1 MASESEK
8 ICILLKSVGNAP
20 VLKKDKFMLGKTTK
34 LRHDF
39 DTISKRMYDTNY
51 PDFRT
56 FLKSWKSYV
65 INFLSKKMC
74 EPDERIF
81 IYIHQSFSPT
91 PDTSVGLLFDN
102 YSRYDKEILLP
113 VDILYRKR
121 FLIFYFSDGKLVL
134 HYSKSPAWG

>member
-1 MASESEK
+1 MTSESEK

-34 LRHDF
+34 L
-39 DTISKRMYDTNY
+39 
-51 PDFRT
+51 
-56 FLKSWKSYV
+56 SYV

-102 YSRYDKEILLP
+102 YS
-113 VDILYRKR
+113 
-121 FLIFYFSDGKLVL
+121 SDGKLVL